1 MKKILPTL
9 RYCANQGAFWM
20 SYSAVF
26 AFASV
31 FLLARGFSNHEIGI
45 VVAAGSALSAILQP
59 GFGAYADS
67 RRKCIL
73 HRLIII
79 VSLIMIVLAGLLLA
93 VSKSFWIIALLYGL
107 LVAFLQVNTPLT
119 YSLGMFFINK
129 GVPVNF
135 GIARGFGSL
144 AYAVLSTVLGRLV
157 EKYSADMIMYAV
169 ILVYILLITATATF
183 HFKGVDEL
191 NPQAGTDEDKAGSGR
206 HRLGLLKKHPRFTV
220 VLLGSVCL
228 FVSHNIISN
237 YIYQIVGYHG
247 YSSAEMGMA
256 ISIAAVLEIPML
268 SAFNMINR
276 RFTSGTLLKIC
287 GAFFALRS
295 LILLLAGNLT
305 MIYLAQLAQ
314 PFGYGLYVG
323 ASVYYV
329 NHTIEEEHR
338 VEGQSYMTLTCAV
351 GAVLGSLIGGWL
363 LDLISV
369 PGMLIFGTSVAAVGT
384 LIINIAGEKGS
395 CQSRE
400 TTACKSSMPK
410 RNVANRRGLP

>member
-1 MKKILPTL
+1 MKKIVPTL
-9 RYCANQGAFWM
+9 RYCANQGSFWM

-31 FLLARGFSNHEIGI
+31 FLLARGFSNHEIGLVI
-45 VVAAGSALSAILQP
+45 ASGSALSAILQP
-59 GFGAYADS
+59 CFGAYADS
-67 RRKCIL
+67 RRSCAL

-79 VSLIMIVLAGLLLA
+79 VSLTMIVLAGLLLA
-93 VSKSFWIIALLYGL
+93 VSRNFWIIALLYGL
-107 LVAFLQVNTPLT
+107 LVAFLQVNTPLI

-144 AYAVLSTVLGRLV
+144 SYAVLSTILGKLV
-157 EKYSADMIMYAV
+157 ERYSTDVIMYAV
-169 ILVYILLITATATF
+169 IFVYVLLIIATATF

-191 NPQAGTDEDKAGSGR
+191 NPQADESMGASKSGKMR
-206 HRLGLLKKHPRFTV
+206 SGLLKKHPRFAI

-268 SAFNMINR
+268 SSFNLINR
-276 RFTSGTLLKIC
+276 RFTSGTLLKVC
-287 GAFFALRS
+287 GIFFALRS

-305 MIYLAQLAQ
+305 TIYLAQLAQ

-351 GAVLGSLIGGWL
+351 GAVLGSLVGGWL
-363 LDLISV
+363 LDLVSV
-369 PGMLIFGTSVAAVGT
+369 PGMLIFGTGVAAMGT
-384 LIINIAGEKGS
+384 IIIMLAGEKGAKTES
-395 CQSRE
+395 I
-400 TTACKSSMPK
+400 
-410 RNVANRRGLP
+410 

>member
-1 MKKILPTL
+1 MKKIVPTL
-9 RYCANQGAFWM
+9 RYCANQGSFWM

-31 FLLARGFSNHEIGI
+31 FLLARGFSNHEIGLVI
-45 VVAAGSALSAILQP
+45 ASGSALSAILQP
-59 GFGAYADS
+59 CFGAYADS
-67 RRKCIL
+67 RRSCAL

-79 VSLIMIVLAGLLLA
+79 VSLTMIVLAGLLLA
-93 VSKSFWIIALLYGL
+93 VSRNFWIIALLYGL
-107 LVAFLQVNTPLT
+107 LVAFLQVNTPLI

-144 AYAVLSTVLGRLV
+144 SYAVLSTTLGKLV
-157 EKYSADMIMYAV
+157 ERYSTDVIMYAV
-169 ILVYILLITATATF
+169 IFVYVLLIIATATF

-191 NPQAGTDEDKAGSGR
+191 NPQADESMRASKSGKMR
-206 HRLGLLKKHPRFTV
+206 SGLLKKHPRFAI

-268 SAFNMINR
+268 SSFNLINR
-276 RFTSGTLLKIC
+276 RFTSGTLLKVC
-287 GAFFALRS
+287 GIFFALRS
-295 LILLLAGNLT
+295 MILLLAGNLT
-305 MIYLAQLAQ
+305 TIYLAQLAQ

-351 GAVLGSLIGGWL
+351 GAVLGSLVGGWL
-363 LDLISV
+363 LDLVSV
-369 PGMLIFGTSVAAVGT
+369 PGMLIFGTGVAAMGT
-384 LIINIAGEKGS
+384 IIIMLAGEKGAKTES
-395 CQSRE
+395 I
-400 TTACKSSMPK
+400 
-410 RNVANRRGLP
+410 

>member
-1 MKKILPTL
+1 MKKIVPTL
-9 RYCANQGAFWM
+9 RYCANQGSFWM

-31 FLLARGFSNHEIGI
+31 FLLARGFSNHEIGLVI
-45 VVAAGSALSAILQP
+45 ASGSALSAILQP
-59 GFGAYADS
+59 CFGAYADS
-67 RRKCIL
+67 RRSCAL

-79 VSLIMIVLAGLLLA
+79 VSLTMIVLAGLLLA
-93 VSKSFWIIALLYGL
+93 VSRNFWIIALLYGL
-107 LVAFLQVNTPLT
+107 LVAFLQVNTPLI

-144 AYAVLSTVLGRLV
+144 SYAVLSTILGKLV
-157 EKYSADMIMYAV
+157 ERYSTDVIMYAV
-169 ILVYILLITATATF
+169 IFVYVLLIIATATF

-191 NPQAGTDEDKAGSGR
+191 NPQADESMGASKSGKMR
-206 HRLGLLKKHPRFTV
+206 SGLLKKHPRFAI

-268 SAFNMINR
+268 SSFNLINK
-276 RFTSGTLLKIC
+276 RFTSGTLLKVC
-287 GAFFALRS
+287 GIFFALRS
-295 LILLLAGNLT
+295 MILLLAGNLAT
-305 MIYLAQLAQ
+305 IYLAQLAQ

-351 GAVLGSLIGGWL
+351 GAVLGSLVGGWL
-363 LDLISV
+363 LDLVSV
-369 PGMLIFGTSVAAVGT
+369 PGMLIFGTSVAAMGT
-384 LIINIAGEKGS
+384 IIIMLAGEKGAKTES
-395 CQSRE
+395 I
-400 TTACKSSMPK
+400 
-410 RNVANRRGLP
+410 

>member
-1 MKKILPTL
+1 MKKIVPTL
-9 RYCANQGAFWM
+9 RYCANQGSFWM

-31 FLLARGFSNHEIGI
+31 FLLARGFSNHEIGLVI
-45 VVAAGSALSAILQP
+45 ASGSALSAILQP
-59 GFGAYADS
+59 CFGAYADS
-67 RRKCIL
+67 RRSCAL

-79 VSLIMIVLAGLLLA
+79 VSLTMIVLAGLLLA
-93 VSKSFWIIALLYGL
+93 VSRNFWIIALLYGL
-107 LVAFLQVNTPLT
+107 LVAFLQVNTPLI

-144 AYAVLSTVLGRLV
+144 SYAVLSTILGKLV
-157 EKYSADMIMYAV
+157 ERYSTDVIMYAV
-169 ILVYILLITATATF
+169 IFVYVLLIIATATF

-191 NPQAGTDEDKAGSGR
+191 NPQADESMGASKSGKMR
-206 HRLGLLKKHPRFTV
+206 SGLLKKHPRFAI

-268 SAFNMINR
+268 SSFNLINR
-276 RFTSGTLLKIC
+276 RFTSGTLLKVC
-287 GAFFALRS
+287 GIFFALRS
-295 LILLLAGNLT
+295 LILLLAGNLAT
-305 MIYLAQLAQ
+305 IYLAQLAQ

-351 GAVLGSLIGGWL
+351 GAVLGSLVGGWL
-363 LDLISV
+363 LDLVSV
-369 PGMLIFGTSVAAVGT
+369 PGMLIFGTGVAAMGT
-384 LIINIAGEKGS
+384 IIIMLAGEKGAKTES
-395 CQSRE
+395 I
-400 TTACKSSMPK
+400 
-410 RNVANRRGLP
+410 